1 MSKIADILADRVGIV
16 WSVQSD
22 DSVLLAIELMADKG
36 IGALCVIDDGRLS
49 GILSERDYARKIIL
63 ENRSSANT
71 LVRDIM
77 TANVVTVK
85 RSEDVSA
92 CMELMTENDFRHLP
106 VVEDNI
112 VLGMISVGDLVKH
125 IIKEQKLQI
134 DQLHQYISG

>member
-1 MSKIADILADRVGIV
+1 MSKIANILAGRVGIV

-22 DSVLLAIELMADKG
+22 DSVLLAIKLMADKG

-49 GILSERDYARKIIL
+49 GIISERDYARKIIL
-63 ENRSSANT
+63 ENRSSADT

-77 TANVVTVK
+77 TANVVTTK
-85 RSEDVSA
+85 KSDDVSG

-112 VLGMISVGDLVKH
+112 VLGMISIGDLVKH

>member
-1 MSKIADILADRVGIV
+1 MSKIANILAGRVGIV
-16 WSVQSD
+16 WSVQSG
-22 DSVLLAIELMADKG
+22 DSVLLAIKLMADKG

-49 GILSERDYARKIIL
+49 GIISERDYARKIIL
-63 ENRSSANT
+63 ENRSSADT

-77 TANVVTVK
+77 TANVVTTK
-85 RSEDVSA
+85 KSDDVSG

-112 VLGMISVGDLVKH
+112 VLGMISIGDLVKH